1 MSEKWPP
8 YLLLLLVEDKDVES
22 FDEADGKM
30 KPGLGLE
37 LLLSSSMLLYS
48 CIFLVTVTGC
58 CIYTQHCR

>member
-30 KPGLGLE
+30 KLAMMG
-37 LLLSSSMLLYS
+37 LLSSSVLLYS
-48 CIFLVTVTGC
+48 CTFLVTVTGC
-58 CIYTQHCR
+58 CINTQHCR